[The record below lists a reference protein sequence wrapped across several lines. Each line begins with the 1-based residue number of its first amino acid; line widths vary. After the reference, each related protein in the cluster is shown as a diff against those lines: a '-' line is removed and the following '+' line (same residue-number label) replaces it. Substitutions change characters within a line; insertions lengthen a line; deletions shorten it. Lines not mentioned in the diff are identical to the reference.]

1 MSARTKIVVFH
12 MKEVVLGLFVV
23 VLAIILGILVVTT
36 FFKDHGE
43 EAAMGEVGQ
52 NGGENLVDVA
62 KEIEESEITGLYTPG
77 VYTSVI
83 SLGDKDL
90 EVVVCVDSDH
100 INSIS
105 LENVDETV
113 QTMYPLVEPSLDE
126 IAAQVIA
133 NQSTEGVTYSENNQ
147 YTSIVLLGAIEKAIE
162 EASLE

>member
-83 SLGDKDL
+83 SLGD
-90 EVVVCVDSDH
+90 
-100 INSIS
+100 
-105 LENVDETV
+105 
-113 QTMYPLVEPSLDE
+113 
-126 IAAQVIA
+126 
-133 NQSTEGVTYSENNQ
+133 
-147 YTSIVLLGAIEKAIE
+147 
-162 EASLE
+162 

>member
-36 FFKDHGE
+36 FFKDYGE

-90 EVVVCVDSDH
+90 EVVVCVDQDH

>member
-1 MSARTKIVVFH
+1 M
-12 MKEVVLGLFVV
+12 
-23 VLAIILGILVVTT
+23 
-36 FFKDHGE
+36 
-43 EAAMGEVGQ
+43 
-52 NGGENLVDVA
+52 
-62 KEIEESEITGLYTPG
+62 
-77 VYTSVI
+77 
-83 SLGDKDL
+83 
-90 EVVVCVDSDH
+90 CVDQDH